1 MLHFIK
7 KTVYIES
14 FRVKFVKKTMALDV
28 NSLNFR
34 ENFPK
39 IWALLM
45 PIDRAAQSRTVMSLG
60 EPVKLNKDFR
70 PVNYGVFLQKRSTS
84 PYFGNN

>member
-1 MLHFIK
+1 MLHFIE
-7 KTVYIES
+7 KTVYIEN
-14 FRVKFVKKTMALDV
+14 FRVKFKKTMAFDV

-45 PIDRAAQSRTVMSLG
+45 PIDRAVQTRTDMSLG
-60 EPVKLNKDFR
+60 APVKPN
-70 PVNYGVFLQKRSTS
+70 
-84 PYFGNN
+84 